1 MHVTSLAQ
9 VVGVSTTLAATD
21 AIISTCARMQVS
33 GSARVVFT
41 RLTDQVGPR
50 HLT

>member
-1 MHVTSLAQ
+1 MHVKSLAQ

-21 AIISTCARMQVS
+21 AISSCARMQVS

-50 HLT
+50 HLN